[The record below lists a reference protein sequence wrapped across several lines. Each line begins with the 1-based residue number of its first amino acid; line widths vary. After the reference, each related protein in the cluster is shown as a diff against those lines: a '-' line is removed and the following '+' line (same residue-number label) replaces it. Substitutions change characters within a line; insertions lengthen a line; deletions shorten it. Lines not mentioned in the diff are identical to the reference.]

1 MWKLKR
7 AGTQIARGTVVMAL
21 MALASC
27 ATSRFGIASA
37 QYDPAGGGYVES
49 GGGGYVGANVDVGV
63 FHESLSPYGDW
74 VYVNHFGRVWR
85 PYRAIVGVDFRP
97 YLSGGHW
104 VYTDYGWSFESDYD
118 WGWAPFHY
126 GRWFMDPYYG
136 WVWLPDTVWAP
147 AWVDW
152 RFGGG
157 YVGWAPLAPVGF
169 SASFGYYRPVW
180 CFVPTAHFVV
190 HDVYRHVVPYEGFH
204 AAYSVTSPVRQE
216 VVYSGARWNGGPPPG
231 QISHAAGQVIQPV
244 PVTPPR
250 PGLVQAVHAGG
261 VPAGAP
267 VGQVGAS
274 PVAPRPQAPPPPSGQ
289 PQPNVSHGV
298 PAPPPGAAPGAAYGR
313 TEAHWGRP
321 PSPPRMESNSPDHS
335 AAPPPVAAPPAAQPH
350 WGRGVQAPPPGGSP
364 GPAGGGSEAHW
375 GQPPAPPRVESRAQ
389 VGPPPAASYGGGAP
403 HQMAPPPAPHA
414 PSNQGMH
421 SGPPAGA
428 PPPAPHAPSNGGGG
442 APQSHGAGAVG
453 APPPGHPHH

>member
-1 MWKLKR
+1 MWKPKR
-7 AGTQIARGTVVMAL
+7 AGMQIAVVMAL

-27 ATSRFGIASA
+27 ATNRFGVASA
-37 QYDPAGGGYVES
+37 QYDPAGGGYVDN
-49 GGGGYVGANVDVGV
+49 GGAGYVGASVDVGV

-74 VYVNHFGRVWR
+74 VYVSHFGRVWR

-97 YLSGGHW
+97 YLTGGHW

-126 GRWFMDPYYG
+126 GRWFLDPYYG
-136 WVWLPDTVWAP
+136 WVWVPDTVWAP

-169 SASFGYYRPVW
+169 SVGFGFYRPVW
-180 CFVPTAHFVV
+180 CFVPTTHFVV
-190 HDVYRHVVPYEGFH
+190 RDVYRHVVPYERFH

-244 PVTPPR
+244 AVTPPR
-250 PGLVQAVHAGG
+250 PGMVQAVHVGG

-267 VGQVGAS
+267 AGQVG
-274 PVAPRPQAPPPPSGQ
+274 VAPAVPRPQAAPLPSSQ
-289 PQPNVSHGV
+289 PQPNASHGV
-298 PAPPPGAAPGAAYGR
+298 PAPPPGASPGAASGR
-313 TEAHWGRP
+313 AEGHWGRP
-321 PSPPRMESNSPDHS
+321 PSPPRMESNSPPDRS
-335 AAPPPVAAPPAAQPH
+335 AAPPPAAAPPAPQPH

-364 GPAGGGSEAHW
+364 GTSGGRSEAHG
-375 GQPPAPPRVESRAQ
+375 GQPPAPPRMESNSQ
-389 VGPPPAASYGGGAP
+389 MGPPPAASYGGGAP
-403 HQMAPPPAPHA
+403 HQMPPAPGAHA

-421 SGPPAGA
+421 SGPPAGG
-428 PPPAPHAPSNGGGG
+428 PLPAPHAPSNESGGG
-442 APQSHGAGAVG
+442 PQSHGAGGVG
-453 APPPGHPHH
+453 APPPGRPHR